1 MKELFRKLTDAI
13 LGIPPAYR
21 PIRLQPDPLYQAY
34 LARRKLAE
42 SGHKLTRYP

>member
-1 MKELFRKLTDAI
+1 MRAALKRICDAV
-13 LGIPPAYR
+13 LGIPPAYKVV
-21 PIRLQPDPLYQAY
+21 RLAPDPLYLAY